1 MTLVERI
8 QSVLS
13 PDLIKSDWKELGQAN
28 PMAGHCYHASE
39 ALYHLWGKTNGYKPA
54 HVKVYM
60 GKTWGWMGHW
70 FLRHE
75 NGSYIDPTREQ
86 FGKRR
91 VPYSHAVGCGF
102 LTTEPSK
109 RAAEVMRR
117 VAASVKL

>member
-1 MTLVERI
+1 MTLIKKI

-13 PDLIKSDWKELGQAN
+13 PDLVKLDWKELTH

-39 ALYHLWGKTNGYKPA
+39 ALYHLWGKRNGYVPA
-54 HVKVYM
+54 HVEVYM
-60 GKTWGWMGHW
+60 GTTWGWVGHW
-70 FLRHE
+70 FLV
-75 NGSYIDPTREQ
+75 GYTGTIIDPTAEQ

-91 VPYSHAVGCGF
+91 VHYDRGVRCGF
-102 LTTEPSK
+102 LTKEPSK